1 MIKSSHKSMNQKL
14 HNIETR
20 VGEQKLQE
28 LQTELIRVL
37 EIVLDT
43 YEYSPEDKDA
53 LQTALYKG
61 SLYMVANFIHNID
74 EHSAEEHVSRM
85 LTDLENDSVGTI
97 QLILGNMRT
106 SKSTDAA
113 IDVKRLSELIMKGNY
128 EQY

>member
-1 MIKSSHKSMNQKL
+1 MNQKI
-14 HNIETR
+14 HNIETS
-20 VGEQKLQE
+20 VSEEKLQE
-28 LQTELIRVL
+28 LQNELIRVL

-43 YEYSPEDKDA
+43 YEYSPEDTDA
-53 LQTALYKG
+53 LQTALYNG
-61 SLYMVANFIHNID
+61 SLYMVANFIHNMD

-113 IDVKRLSELIMKGNY
+113 LDVKRLSELIMKGNY